1 MPQSKK
7 GKYSSR
13 LSDDKKLGNHASF
26 REHDNFYRMMIE
38 SLQGYSVFTT
48 DRGGYK

>member
-1 MPQSKK
+1 MLQSKK

-13 LSDDKKLGNHASF
+13 LSDTKKLGNHGSF

-38 SLQGYSVFTT
+38 SMSGNSVFTT
-48 DRGGYK
+48 DRGGQ